1 MPQQPSSAVPAVV
14 PLSLGLAKDDF
25 FLSILLH
32 TFRKKKGAPS
42 YRAACRK
49 GKSTGRL
56 PTVSVLGD
64 KTQTDA
70 SRVMCTGF

>member
-1 MPQQPSSAVPAVV
+1 MT
-14 PLSLGLAKDDF
+14 F

-42 YRAACRK
+42 YRAACRT

>member
-25 FLSILLH
+25 FNLVYYIL
-32 TFRKKKGAPS
+32 FVKKKGAPS
-42 YRAACRK
+42 YRAACRT

>member
-25 FLSILLH
+25 FYLFYYIL
-32 TFRKKKGAPS
+32 FVKKKGAPS
-42 YRAACRK
+42 YRAACRT